1 MMHGKELNND
11 DNANSNHNFFFSQ
24 IVEDD
29 DDFVGYVAYTIYKKN
44 KIEYIEQFKKDN
56 SRHPT
61 DTELLNWQHG
71 ECTEGKM
78 KNYRSLAEDKVNRFV
93 NQLHG
98 EVEKDLKKQKE
109 KNDKKENNNRKK
121 EKELT
126 EKEKILNKR
135 EKSINERDKYC
146 NVKSKCQFGSGI
158 LQSFI
163 ATLIYVVLGFIFIK
177 CGGVDLLSE
186 LINTTSK

>member
-1 MMHGKELNND
+1 MMHGKEQNKND
-11 DNANSNHNFFFSQ
+11 HTNHNFFFSQ
-24 IVEDD
+24 IVANDN
-29 DDFVGYVAYTIYKKN
+29 DFIGFVAYTIYKKN

-56 SRHPT
+56 SRPPT
-61 DTELLNWQHG
+61 DEELLKWQYE
-71 ECTEGKM
+71 ECTNSKK
-78 KNYRSLAEDKVNRFV
+78 KNYRSIAENKVNRFV

-163 ATLIYVVLGFIFIK
+163 ATLIYVVLGFIFIT
-177 CGGVDLLSE
+177 CGGVDVLTE
-186 LINTTSK
+186 IINTTSK

>member
-1 MMHGKELNND
+1 MMPGKEQNKND
-11 DNANSNHNFFFSQ
+11 HTNHNFFFSQ
-24 IVEDD
+24 IVANDN
-29 DDFVGYVAYTIYKKN
+29 DFIGFVAYTIYKKN

-56 SRHPT
+56 SRPPT
-61 DTELLNWQHG
+61 DEELLKWQYE
-71 ECTEGKM
+71 ECTNSKK
-78 KNYRSLAEDKVNRFV
+78 KNYRSLTENKVNKFINELR
-93 NQLHG
+93 G
-98 EVEKDLKKQKE
+98 DKEKDLKKEKE
-109 KNDKKENNNRKK
+109 KNDELKKE
-121 EKELT
+121 LD
-126 EKEKILNKR
+126 KR
-135 EKSINERDKYC
+135 ERNIKNRDKYC